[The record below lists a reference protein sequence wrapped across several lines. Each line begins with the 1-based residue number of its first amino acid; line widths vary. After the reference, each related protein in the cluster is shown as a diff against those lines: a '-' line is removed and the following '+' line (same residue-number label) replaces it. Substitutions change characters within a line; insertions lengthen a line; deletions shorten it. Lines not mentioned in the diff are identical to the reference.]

1 MPNGPFTNSEVSIYC
16 DESRHEGQSHQSFMV
31 IGGLWLPRE
40 KRGEILAGLRA
51 VREAHGVTGELK
63 WGKVSQK
70 KLAGYQAVVDFIAS
84 REDIHFR
91 CIVVEKAK
99 VDHDKYFQ
107 NDRQLGFWVFYW
119 YCLKQWMGNGN
130 TYFIS
135 IDFKP
140 ESLHSGPRRLRDVL
154 ENECLKRAWVK
165 SLECVDSAHNPL
177 CQLADVFIGAVGY
190 QQNNLSGSPAKEA
203 LAQHIA
209 QRFNRD
215 DLRGTDGPSRLRF
228 NIWRIWS

>member
-16 DESRHEGQSHQSFMV
+16 DESRHEGQSHQPFMV

-40 KRGEILAGLRA
+40 KRGEILDGLRA

-70 KLAGYQAVVDFIAS
+70 KLAGYQAVVDFIAG

-119 YCLKQWMGNGN
+119 YCLKQWMGSGN

-140 ESLHSGPRRLRDVL
+140 ESLHSGPRRLKHVL

-165 SLECVDSAHNPL
+165 SLECVDSTHNPL
-177 CQLADVFIGAVGY
+177 CQVADIFIGAVGY
-190 QQNNLSGSPAKEA
+190 EQNGLAGSPAKEA
-203 LAQHIA
+203 LARHVSH
-209 QRFNRD
+209 RFGRA
-215 DLRGTDGPSRLRF
+215 DLKGTDLPSKLRF